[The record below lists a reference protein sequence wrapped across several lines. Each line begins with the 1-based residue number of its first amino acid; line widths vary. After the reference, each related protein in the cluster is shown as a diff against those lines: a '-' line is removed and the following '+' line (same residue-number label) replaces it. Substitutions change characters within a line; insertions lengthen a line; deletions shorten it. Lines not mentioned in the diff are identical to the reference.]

1 MAVTV
6 ATLRDTLSGYVQ
18 SDTEFVPYLNQ
29 VLPRLYGMGYWRD
42 LVFEEAITTDHTYF
56 SLPEDS
62 ESLLAAVVSD
72 FPSDMRARWQDYK
85 TYGIPSGGPG
95 PVFGVV
101 DDGLHPTIIDLAAS
115 TLYQIKVI
123 PVAPKTFLPSEG
135 SVFVT
140 YTRADGS
147 KNIHEFILDGTASM
161 ITAEPDATKATAV
174 SEIRFEGVYD
184 KVEVQ
189 AVESPATSS
198 SSSSSSSSPSPS
210 SSSSSSPS
218 PSPSPS
224 QQSSSSDS
232 SEYIPVFPSS
242 SSSSLSSSPPPS
254 SSSSPTPPSS
264 SSSSF

>member
-6 ATLRDTLSGYVQ
+6 ATLRDTLSSYVQ

-62 ESLLAAVVSD
+62 ESLLAAVVAD

-85 TYGIPSGGPG
+85 TSGIPSGGPG
-95 PVFGVV
+95 PVYGVI
-101 DDGLHPTIIDLAAS
+101 DDGLHPTIIDLAAD

-123 PVAPKTFLPSEG
+123 PVAPKTVLPSEG

-161 ITAEPDATKATAV
+161 ITAEPDATKATDV

-198 SSSSSSSSPSPS
+198 SSSSSLVSS

-224 QQSSSSDS
+224 SSVSSYSDTTSASTTPTSSSL
-232 SEYIPVFPSS
+232 I
-242 SSSSLSSSPPPS
+242 SSSLSSSPTS
-254 SSSSPTPPSS
+254 SSSSI
-264 SSSSF
+264 

>member
-123 PVAPKTFLPSEG
+123 PVAPKTSLPSEG

-147 KNIHEFILDGTASM
+147 KNIHEFILDGSASM
-161 ITAEPDATKATAV
+161 ITAEPDVTKATAV

-198 SSSSSSSSPSPS
+198 SSSSSPSSS

-218 PSPSPS
+218 PSPAPSP
-224 QQSSSSDS
+224 QSSYSSSS
-232 SEYIPVFPSS
+232 SEYIPVYPSS
-242 SSSSLSSSPPPS
+242 SSSSGGTFTPPPS
-254 SSSSPTPPSS
+254 SSSSSN
-264 SSSSF
+264 F